1 MKRSEGHVQGHL
13 PGHLSVVGSP
23 LGVSIEDP
31 KELRTEKEAELGE
44 LEPGMA
50 PKAALLRRPAARGA
64 APPARRK
71 PRRSPKSGA
80 KPPRKRKSPVEEPV
94 LAVNEAEE
102 KWKKGEVVTL
112 SSVPLEC
119 LELGQLMVVEE
130 GSHMQAKVQ
139 AACLITMVEGTRRGV
154 RIRVDLQGTTN
165 EEVLR
170 AHTSGVAFTLHRCPP
185 ECDEMVTEEG
195 LIHCRQARLVKD
207 VMDEPEWISNL
218 KPGRPPVDWG
228 RDELASLRREAGV
241 TPKVPATKVRSS
253 SSSSKKGKAGK
264 EKKEDAKK
272 KKKKKKEKS
281 RSPKRRRRDRSSGDS
296 KKDSKSRKKTCQKDA
311 IKEPKAL
318 FEGTGLDPKDRVRR
332 HLRQKAMKLVRKRT
346 SKKEEASGSSSSGS
360 QSGKTDHEELGELF
374 GESVKARLVADRFP
388 GILAMESLVAM
399 RSSLLQ
405 EAGETENQVALKPT
419 ALLYYRG
426 NLSKKTSGPQGRE
439 VLTHCTVV
447 DYLLRGRVAGQIDRS
462 NCDWNALHYSSA
474 SRASPPRE
482 STSQL
487 PGGVEKCNPRVLCR
501 QQDEVVVHS
510 PRWPAW
516 KRQGERWEEPGS
528 QGGQGPQRRRQE
540 VKKK

>member
-1 MKRSEGHVQGHL
+1 
-13 PGHLSVVGSP
+13 
-23 LGVSIEDP
+23 
-31 KELRTEKEAELGE
+31 
-44 LEPGMA
+44 
-50 PKAALLRRPAARGA
+50 
-64 APPARRK
+64 
-71 PRRSPKSGA
+71 
-80 KPPRKRKSPVEEPV
+80 
-94 LAVNEAEE
+94 
-102 KWKKGEVVTL
+102 
-112 SSVPLEC
+112 
-119 LELGQLMVVEE
+119 
-130 GSHMQAKVQ
+130 
-139 AACLITMVEGTRRGV
+139 
-154 RIRVDLQGTTN
+154 
-165 EEVLR
+165 
-170 AHTSGVAFTLHRCPP
+170 
-185 ECDEMVTEEG
+185 MVTEEG

-253 SSSSKKGKAGK
+253 SSSSKKGK
-264 EKKEDAKK
+264 
-272 KKKKKKEKS
+272 
-281 RSPKRRRRDRSSGDS
+281 RRRDRSSGDS

-311 IKEPKAL
+311 IQEPKAL

-332 HLRQKAMKLVRKRT
+332 HFRQKAMKLVRKRT

-405 EAGETENQVALKPT
+405 EAGETEDQVALKPT

-447 DYLLRGRVAGQIDRS
+447 DYLLRRSGSRSPRLDPSAGQIDRS
-462 NCDWNALHYSSA
+462 NCEWNALHYSSA

-482 STSQL
+482 STSHP

-540 VKKK
+540 GRSEEEIADVGGEEFAALQPCMLVWHRRSTLKWIRCLSLAVRGFAALRSPALLVWHRRGTLKCIRCLSLAVRGFAALRSTAGVASARDFEMHSVLEFEDEDDRLGKGPLLCHREDPFLDFFEPGASRPSEAQKGETIGVSRVTGNTLGGGS